1 MTTTKDVA
9 TKRPPT
15 LANLIDQMRPEIA
28 RALPRHMN
36 PDRMARLA
44 TTVLRQTPALAR
56 TTPESFLG
64 ALMTASQLGL
74 EPGPLGEAYFVPY
87 GNACTFI
94 PGYRGLVKL
103 ARQSGQ
109 LVDIWAEVVYEA
121 DDFTYRLGL
130 HRDLNHVPNL
140 TVADR
145 GKPVYVYAAAELRDG
160 GRPFVVMTFAEVEA
174 IRARSKA
181 GRSGPWVTDWAPM
194 AKKTAIRQLSKWLPL
209 SAEFTAATV
218 MDGAVRTE
226 IGQLVDATP
235 TYIDGEAEEAPAPA
249 PAVDAGLVADPQ
261 DAEVIPADDPEPGPA
276 EPPAEVVMASRKQ
289 LAQLKQIRDAEKYD
303 ADLEWFG
310 FLSDLLGEQITKA
323 SDITS
328 AQADKVLA
336 TFTEQ
341 EN

>member
-103 ARQSGQ
+103 ARDSC
-109 LVDIWAEVVYEA
+109 
-121 DDFTYRLGL
+121 F
-130 HRDLNHVPNL
+130 
-140 TVADR
+140 
-145 GKPVYVYAAAELRDG
+145 
-160 GRPFVVMTFAEVEA
+160 
-174 IRARSKA
+174 
-181 GRSGPWVTDWAPM
+181 
-194 AKKTAIRQLSKWLPL
+194 
-209 SAEFTAATV
+209 
-218 MDGAVRTE
+218 
-226 IGQLVDATP
+226 
-235 TYIDGEAEEAPAPA
+235 
-249 PAVDAGLVADPQ
+249 
-261 DAEVIPADDPEPGPA
+261 
-276 EPPAEVVMASRKQ
+276 
-289 LAQLKQIRDAEKYD
+289 
-303 ADLEWFG
+303 
-310 FLSDLLGEQITKA
+310 
-323 SDITS
+323 
-328 AQADKVLA
+328 
-336 TFTEQ
+336 
-341 EN
+341 